1 MQTAMARGDIL
12 GVKTEGK
19 VLAKAPDFQGNPPKL
34 PSTLKL
40 PLPVSTAKKDSLEAK
55 ARNPS

>member
-19 VLAKAPDFQGNPPKL
+19 VLAKAPDLQGNPKG
-34 PSTLKL
+34 PSTSKL
-40 PLPVSTAKKDSLEAK
+40 PLPVLTAKKDSLEAK

>member
-1 MQTAMARGDIL
+1 MARGDIL

-19 VLAKAPDFQGNPPKL
+19 VLAKAPDFQGNPPK
-34 PSTLKL
+34 PPFTLKL